1 MDNKVYVLVGPTLVD
16 LKTYNA
22 FRGPLRLVFEPVA
35 PAARFSYNQLENI
48 GRRAARLTESLEARE
63 IVEPNNIRRQIVS
76 DVKESQRE
84 ITSF

>member
-35 PAARFSYNQLENI
+35 TDARFPYNQLENI
-48 GRRAARLTESLEARE
+48 GR
-63 IVEPNNIRRQIVS
+63 
-76 DVKESQRE
+76 
-84 ITSF
+84 